1 MLSIIL
7 LLLMLAKGLSAA
19 MHSVYLGMLCTVLVS
34 QSQFSPGLTNHSKVL
49 IIVRPPDAGVAVLPG
64 LGVGAVEVTGHGGH
78 AEAGLAVLGQSTF
91 KQTQCKYIAN
101 IDIFHL
107 LTFLSSGLPPR
118 SILAMMAP
126 LTPLPLLRFFT
137 FRVMSFMS
145 RACSVSLTSLM
156 TVLSESRDWK
166 LFSSGNFSQLSRCSC
181 GFMKLRMKRIYLNN
195 FVRQPYLWGK
205 YEVGLERIREIG
217 LHMVLIVQFVQRGL
231 SYVNM
236 PESIKCKT
244 FVNCPTAKFK

>member
-1 MLSIIL
+1 MLVL
-7 LLLMLAKGLSAA
+7 LFF
-19 MHSVYLGMLCTVLVS
+19 LVS
-34 QSQFSPGLTNHSKVL
+34 GLEQWRSLDTGVTQRPGWLCWD
-49 IIVRPPDAGVAVLPG
+49 R
-64 LGVGAVEVTGHGGH
+64 GHLNKH
-78 AEAGLAVLGQSTF
+78 N
-91 KQTQCKYIAN
+91 AN

-126 LTPLPLLRFFT
+126 LTPLPLLRFLT

-145 RACSVSLTSLM
+145 RACSMSLTSLM

-195 FVRQPYLWGK
+195 FVTQPYLWGK

-217 LHMVLIVQFVQRGL
+217 LHMVLIVQFVQGGL
-231 SYVNM
+231 SYMNM

-244 FVNCPTAKFK
+244 FVNCRPTAKFK